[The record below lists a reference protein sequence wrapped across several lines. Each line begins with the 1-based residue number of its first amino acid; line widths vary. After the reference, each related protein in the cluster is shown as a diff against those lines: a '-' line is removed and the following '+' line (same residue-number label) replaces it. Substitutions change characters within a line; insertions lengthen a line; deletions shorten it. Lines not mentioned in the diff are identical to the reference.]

1 MFKEFPRHE
10 TRLLALLSHFDFMI
24 MTLAFSLHTD
34 SNPGDGGQHGYVMH
48 PIRHSLICYGVL
60 SRYF

>member
-34 SNPGDGGQHGYVMH
+34 SNPGDSGQHGYVMH
-48 PIRHSLICYGVL
+48 PIRHSFATEC
-60 SRYF
+60 